1 MFYRNCL
8 YWLGAFL
15 VISLTACTSN
25 DQTQVTDAAMVP
37 FNDLNLVHAEIP
49 PVLISALK
57 RPYELPSDSSC
68 EALNGEIN
76 ELDSVLGADLDTPD
90 NDNHPSLIERGVDR
104 VKSSAVRSIRDT
116 TESVIPFRDW
126 IRKLSGAERY
136 SKKVAAAIAAGSIRR
151 AFLKGVLVSK
161 DCS

>member
-1 MFYRNCL
+1 MFYRNYL
-8 YWLGAFL
+8 YWVGAFM

-25 DQTQVTDAAMVP
+25 DQAQITDAAMVP
-37 FNDLNLVHAEIP
+37 FNDLNLVNAEIP

-57 RPYELPSDSSC
+57 HPYGLSPESGC
-68 EALNGEIN
+68 EALSGEIN
-76 ELDSVLGADLDTPD
+76 ELNSVLGADLDTPD
-90 NDNHPSLIERGVDR
+90 KDTQPSLIERGVDR
-104 VKSSAVRSIRDT
+104 VKSSAVGSIRDT
-116 TESVIPFRDW
+116 TENVIPFRDW
-126 IRKLSGAERY
+126 VRKLSGAERY